1 MSEITKQL
9 STKLERI
16 PLSFRVIS
24 AVLFGSRA
32 RGSETPLSD
41 VDILVVAEGINPKF
55 HRRSPE
61 IAQIKRYFPKI
72 SLDILLF
79 TPEEV
84 ISNFKNHNPL
94 FLDIAAEG
102 IILID
107 RDNFISISS
116 HYSGR
121 FMVTIRGIY
130 SGRYRNR

>member
-1 MSEITKQL
+1 MSEITKQI
-9 STKLERI
+9 STKLGEI
-16 PLSFRVIS
+16 PLSFRVIG

-55 HRRSPE
+55 HRRSHE
-61 IAQIKRYFPKI
+61 IAQIKRYFPEI

-94 FLDIAAEG
+94 FLDITVEG

-121 FMVTIRGIY
+121 FMVTI
-130 SGRYRNR
+130 

>member
-121 FMVTIRGIY
+121 FMVTI
-130 SGRYRNR
+130 